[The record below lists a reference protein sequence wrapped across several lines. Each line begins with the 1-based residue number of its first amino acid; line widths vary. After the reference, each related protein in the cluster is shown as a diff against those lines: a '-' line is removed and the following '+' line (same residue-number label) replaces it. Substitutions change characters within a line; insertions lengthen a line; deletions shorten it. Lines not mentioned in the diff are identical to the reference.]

1 MKLRE
6 RDQENFKSGY
16 NNGYERGM
24 AMGFEDGKNAGFEAG
39 KAAGFEDGKAAGFED
54 GKAAGFQDGALQEK
68 LTIVKMMIDTN
79 MLSDDDICKITG
91 CNKELIDSMR
101 CSES

>member
-39 KAAGFEDGKAAGFED
+39 KAAGFQD

-91 CNKELIDSMR
+91 CNQELIDSMR